1 LLFSSGKIMLVVV
14 VARSG
19 KQMRSLYKETTW
31 REKVGQERERDD
43 VKGRRVVGA
52 KTEAITDVLLLFF
65 FWFLFLFG
73 PGPPGV
79 SIF

>member
-1 LLFSSGKIMLVVV
+1 MERESG
-14 VARSG
+14 AR
-19 KQMRSLYKETTW
+19 
-31 REKVGQERERDD
+31 ERERDD

>member
-1 LLFSSGKIMLVVV
+1 MLVVV

-19 KQMRSLYKETTW
+19 KQMRSLYKGTAW
-31 REKVGQERERDD
+31 REKVGQERESDD
-43 VKGRRVVGA
+43 VKGRRVEGA
-52 KTEAITDVLLLFF
+52 KTEAITDVFLLFF
-65 FWFLFLFG
+65 FLFLFLFG

>member
-52 KTEAITDVLLLFF
+52 KTEAITDVLLPFF